1 MCLLRIKVVPGS
13 SRSKVD
19 GWLGEFLKV
28 RVTAKPEKGKAN
40 EAVVALLSDVL
51 RVPKKNI
58 SISSGGSSSKKRLK
72 IIGLSNSEFDSRLPV
87 RDG

>member
-1 MCLLRIKVVPGS
+1 MVPGS

-19 GWLGEFLKV
+19 GWLGEFLKI
-28 RVTAKPEKGKAN
+28 RVTAKPQKGKAN
-40 EAVVALLSDVL
+40 EALVALMSEVL

-58 SISSGGSSSKKRLK
+58 SISSGASSSKKVLK
-72 IIGLSNSEFDSRLPV
+72 ISGLSAPEISSRLPG

>member
-40 EAVVALLSDVL
+40 EAVVALLADVL
-51 RVPKKNI
+51 HVPKKNI
-58 SISSGGSSSKKRLK
+58 SISSGGFSSKKLLK
-72 IIGLSNSEFDSRLPV
+72 IIGLSNSEIESRLPG

>member
-1 MCLLRIKVVPGS
+1 MPGS

-19 GWLGEFLKV
+19 GWLGEFLKI
-28 RVTAKPEKGKAN
+28 RVTAKPQKGEAN
-40 EAVVALLSDVL
+40 EALVALMSDIL

-58 SISSGGSSSKKRLK
+58 SISSGASSSKKVLK
-72 IIGLSNSEFDSRLPV
+72 IRGLSQSEISSRLPG

>member
-1 MCLLRIKVVPGS
+1 MPGS

-19 GWLGEFLKV
+19 GWLGEFLKI
-28 RVTAKPEKGKAN
+28 RVTAKPQKGKAN
-40 EAVVALLSDVL
+40 EALVALMSDVL

-58 SISSGGSSSKKRLK
+58 SISSGASSSKKVLK
-72 IIGLSNSEFDSRLPV
+72 IRGLSQSEISSRLPG

>member
-1 MCLLRIKVVPGS
+1 MVPGS

-19 GWLGEFLKV
+19 GWLGEFLKI
-28 RVTAKPEKGKAN
+28 RVTAKPQKGKAN
-40 EAVVALLSDVL
+40 EALVALMSEVL

-58 SISSGGSSSKKRLK
+58 SISSGASSSKKVLK
-72 IIGLSNSEFDSRLPV
+72 ISGLSAAEISSRLPG